1 MKEDLDLQKNEY
13 AWFGFYYF
21 ASDLH
26 LSSALPSHKLTHTL
40 FICVHP
46 DMGYSL
52 LQVPSL
58 LIVSRPGYARW
69 FLPGVE
75 LVWGSVT
82 FALTSV
88 KKTEHFYVIRF
99 LLGALATPSYTGVNY
114 VLGS

>member
-1 MKEDLDLQKNEY
+1 
-13 AWFGFYYF
+13 
-21 ASDLH
+21 
-26 LSSALPSHKLTHTL
+26 
-40 FICVHP
+40 
-46 DMGYSL
+46 MGYSL

-88 KKTEHFYVIRF
+88 KKAEHIYVIRF

-114 VLGS
+114 VLGSWYRGDELFKRSAVFMIGNS